1 MEFIEHQQELTALVE
16 NILSEAKSQGAD
28 QAEVSV
34 SMEQGLGVSV
44 RKGEL
49 ENLEFNQDR
58 GFGITVYFGK
68 RKGSASTTDSS
79 EAAIRETV
87 AAAKGI
93 AKHTEE
99 DSFSGLAD
107 ASLMPSQS
115 IDLDL
120 YHPWDIN
127 PEEAAALAIECETA
141 GLSVD
146 GKLTNSDGAQIS
158 SQQAIR
164 VYGNSHGFLGAYP
177 STRHSM
183 SCVLIGED
191 NEGMQRDYWYSMS
204 RRAENLEDAAAVG
217 IKAGERTIQR
227 LSPRKA
233 PTGKY
238 PVLLAPNLAAGLI
251 GHLNGAISGGAQYRK
266 ASFLLDALGDKVLP
280 EWLTLREEPLL
291 SGGLASAYFDGDG
304 VATRNNVFVDNG
316 QLASYV
322 LSSYSARKLDLTTTG
337 NAGGVH
343 NLHLDAP
350 MVPLTEL
357 MAQMGNGLLIT
368 ELMGQGVNGVTGDYS
383 RGASGFWVE
392 NGEIAYPVAE
402 FTLAGNLRDMLA
414 NIVGLADDIDFRSSI
429 RAPSLLLE
437 SMTVAGQ

>member
-1 MEFIEHQQELTALVE
+1 MEFIDHQQELTALVE
-16 NILSEAKSQGAD
+16 TILGEAKSQGAD
-28 QAEVSV
+28 EAEVSV

-58 GFGITVYFGK
+58 GFGITLYFDK

-87 AAAKGI
+87 SAAKGI
-93 AKHTEE
+93 ARHTQQ
-99 DSFSGLAD
+99 DPHSGLAEPH
-107 ASLMPSQS
+107 LMAAEAM
-115 IDLDL
+115 DLGL
-120 YHPWDIN
+120 YDPWPVQPDEATAMAVAC
-127 PEEAAALAIECETA
+127 EEA
-141 GLSVD
+141 GLSLD
-146 GKLTNSDGAQIS
+146 SKLTNSDGAQVS
-158 SQQAIR
+158 TQQALR

-191 NEGMQRDYWYSMS
+191 NNGMQRDYWYSVS
-204 RRAENLEDAAAVG
+204 RQWQALQNPEEIG
-217 IKAGERTIQR
+217 QEAGRRTLAR

-238 PVLLAPNLAAGLI
+238 PVILAPNLAAGLI
-251 GHLNGAISGGAQYRK
+251 GHLNGAISGGAQYRR
-266 ASFLLDALGDKVLP
+266 ASVLLDAVGQRVLP
-280 EWLTLREEPLL
+280 EWLTIREEPLMQ
-291 SGGLASAYFDGDG
+291 GGLASAYFDGDG
-304 VATRNNVFVDNG
+304 VATRDNVFVDKG
-316 QLASYV
+316 YLTSYI
-322 LSSYSARKLDLTTTG
+322 LSSYSARKLGLETTG

-343 NLHLDAP
+343 NLHLDGPA
-350 MVPLTEL
+350 TARAEL
-357 MAQMGNGLLIT
+357 IAGIDQGLLIT

-383 RGASGFWVE
+383 RGASGFWIE

-402 FTLAGNLRDMLA
+402 FTLAGNLKDMLL
-414 NIVGLADDIDFRSSI
+414 NIVTLGDDIDERSSI
-429 RAPSLLLE
+429 RAPSLLLD